1 MRHQPTLLAIFT
13 LMTTSTLIAG
23 CRCMCGDDG
32 TIIARVVQLV
42 PVTEVSTGG
51 GQAWNAA
58 AQDASLGVGD
68 ALRTGA
74 AGSAT
79 LEVIGQGA
87 VKIGPN
93 SLVRLGEV
101 GQAQQEERE
110 IRLVLE
116 TGEMEVE
123 TDYAGAPALVLAGP
137 GGQSVRLGQGSRVVW
152 GLDEAERLRIEV
164 EEGTASVEHEGETTE
179 LGTGQSFSLGEAER
193 LADEA
198 APDAGPTETT
208 DAGLGD
214 ADGDAEEEPLEG
226 LTVRLRGT
234 AIELKRPGDE
244 SYSRAR
250 RARTKLEPGTGVRVT
265 GRRPLELVGP
275 DGASVELQPGSKSVF
290 RGTGGGRIRV
300 GLAGGSALARSDGA
314 GVADLSMP
322 GGNAET
328 TPLGGS
334 SAFTAKVRD
343 RRRSKVKVTD
353 GAAIVTTGGRREKLL
368 TGAEVLLGGSALEVQ
383 RPRET
388 PPVFNGS
395 AAVYDPQRR
404 GTFTI
409 RFPAI
414 EGCSTYAIHVDRNGS
429 RHVHAVTDRPLLV
442 IRNAEYGNYN
452 WRAACLVDGEPNW
465 AEKRE
470 GRVARRGDSSGRFKL
485 PTKAPRTTLDSDG
498 RTYTVTYQNRLPA
511 ISLRWSKAP
520 EAPAYHLEVV
530 NDRTG
535 RKVYSRSSPRP
546 ARGFRSG
553 FFQEGRYYWF
563 FRAAGGSERA
573 ASPIT
578 SAQIS
583 FDNVAPAIQII
594 EPREG
599 ASASGTV
606 RLRGVAAV
614 GSKIVANGTPVEL
627 GGDYRFDQQVP
638 VRGKLLLIRVVAPR
652 RGTGYYI
659 RHLNTQ

>member
-1 MRHQPTLLAIFT
+1 
-13 LMTTSTLIAG
+13 
-23 CRCMCGDDG
+23 MCGDD
-32 TIIARVVQLV
+32 TELIARVVQLV
-42 PVTEVSTGG
+42 PVTEVSTRGS
-51 GQAWNAA
+51 QTWEAASTNAG
-58 AQDASLGVGD
+58 LGLGD
-68 ALRTGA
+68 ALRTGE

-79 LEVIGQGA
+79 LDVIGQGA
-87 VKIGPN
+87 IKIGPN

-101 GQAQQEERE
+101 GQAQQQERE
-110 IRLVLE
+110 LQLILE

-123 TDYAGAPALVLAGP
+123 TDYAGAPALVLTGP
-137 GGQSVRLGQGSRVVW
+137 DGQNVRLGQGSRVVW
-152 GLDEAERLRIEV
+152 GLDEAERLRIAV
-164 EEGTASVEHEGETTE
+164 EEGTARVEHQGETTE
-179 LGTGQSFSLGEAER
+179 LGSGQVFSLGEAER
-193 LADEA
+193 LEIETP
-198 APDAGPTETT
+198 PDAGPAKAAPA
-208 DAGLGD
+208 DAGLDD
-214 ADGDAEEEPLEG
+214 ADQDDDEEPLEG

-234 AIELKRPGDE
+234 SIEVKRPGDE
-244 SYSRAR
+244 RYSRAQ
-250 RARTKLEPGTGVRVT
+250 RARTKLEPGTGIRVT

-275 DGASVELQPGSKSVF
+275 DGATVELLPGSKSIF
-290 RGTGGGRIRV
+290 RGTGGGRLSV
-300 GLAGGSALARSDGA
+300 GLAGGAAIGRSDGA
-314 GVADLSMP
+314 GVAALTMP
-322 GGNAET
+322 GGSAET
-328 TPLGGS
+328 TNLGGS
-334 SAFTAKVRD
+334 SAFTATVRD
-343 RRRSKVKVTD
+343 RTSSKVLVNS
-353 GAAIVTTGGRREKLL
+353 GAAIVTTEGRREQLL
-368 TGAEVLLGGSALEVQ
+368 TGSEVVLGARQFTIE

-388 PPVFNGS
+388 PPIFNGS

-404 GTFTI
+404 GNFTV

-414 EGCSTYAIHVDRNGS
+414 DGCSTYAIHVDHNGS
-429 RHVHAVTDRPLLV
+429 RHVRAVTDRPLLV
-442 IRNAEYGNYN
+442 VHNAEYGNYD

-485 PTKAPRTTLDSDG
+485 PTKAPRTSLDSDG
-498 RTYTVTYQNRLPA
+498 RSYTVTYQNRLPA

-520 EAPAYHLEVV
+520 EAPSYHLEVV
-530 NDRTG
+530 DDRTG
-535 RKVYSRSSPRP
+535 RKVYTGSVSRP

-563 FRAAGGSERA
+563 FRASGGSKRV

-606 RLRGVAAV
+606 RLRGIAAV
-614 GSKIVANGTPVEL
+614 GSRIVANGVPVEL

-638 VRGKLLLIRVVAPR
+638 VRGNLLLIRVVAPR

-659 RHLNTQ
+659 RHLNAQQ